1 MESIKALLPDMIQ
14 SRIDDLVNAQT
25 TDEEM
30 TAHMKELGCRIAELE
45 ALASGET
52 DEQVRQ
58 LAEDVQVLCDRIR
71 RDYVSIAYRQG
82 LVDGMRITELASPEE

>member
-25 TDEEM
+25 SDEEM

-45 ALASGET
+45 ALANG
-52 DEQVRQ
+52 DNEQVRQ
-58 LAEDVQVLCDRIR
+58 LAEDVQMLCDRIR
-71 RDYVSIAYRQG
+71 RDFVAMAYRQG
-82 LVDGMRITELASPEE
+82 LVDGMRVTDLVTQED